1 MLNYYQLQ
9 LPTYPRCTL
18 HEDFGKLLAE
28 HQFCDV
34 QFVVGYNEVKLPAHI
49 AIVAARS
56 PVLKDKIMYAMIAHC
71 TLSSRAFN

>member
-1 MLNYYQLQ
+1 MLNYYIHRIFLYRLQ

-34 QFVVGYNEVKLPAHI
+34 QFVVGYNEVKLSAHI

-56 PVLKDKIMYAMIAHC
+56 QVLKDKIMYAPC
-71 TLSSRAFN
+71 TDC